1 MLILNL
7 GGVFRR
13 NWFVFMSWVYLGE
26 LESRGG
32 KVLNIYKVIEFI
44 SIKCI
49 L

>member
-1 MLILNL
+1 MLTLNP

-13 NWFVFMSWVYLGE
+13 NWSVSMSWAYIGE

-32 KVLNIYKVIEFI
+32 KVLNIYKVTEST